1 MKHIVVLL
9 LLIVLSIGS
18 SCTTLNSINDM
29 NCKLSE
35 DKRKNIIGKWKVVNN
50 GKKFIWRFYSDN
62 TTATFENTYLT
73 QIFERDVYIS
83 NWQNEKIDTLRI
95 YYNFD
100 EINRIEGRSINQFI
114 RQLLDSSNKI
124 DYYILSNECRRITL
138 VNTKTLD
145 TLQLKRKQYFYQ

>member
-1 MKHIVVLL
+1 
-9 LLIVLSIGS
+9 
-18 SCTTLNSINDM
+18 M

-35 DKRKNIIGKWKVVNN
+35 DKRKNIIGKWKVIGNN
-50 GKKFIWRFYSDN
+50 KRFIWRFYSDN
-62 TTATFENTYLT
+62 TSATLENIYLT
-73 QIFERDVYIS
+73 QIFDRDVYIS
-83 NWQNEKIDTLRI
+83 NWQNEKIDTLQV

-100 EINRIEGRSINQFI
+100 DGNSPQNRSMNQSI
-114 RQLLDSSNKI
+114 RQLLNNPNKI

>member
-1 MKHIVVLL
+1 
-9 LLIVLSIGS
+9 
-18 SCTTLNSINDM
+18 M

-35 DKRKNIIGKWKVVNN
+35 DRRKNIIGKWKVTSDN
-50 GKKFIWRFYSDN
+50 KKFIWRFYSDK
-62 TTATFENTYLT
+62 TTATLENIYLT
-73 QIFERDVYIS
+73 QIFDRDVYIS
-83 NWQNEKIDTLRI
+83 TWENEKIDTLRI

-100 EINRIEGRSINQFI
+100 DPNSTQSRSISQSI
-114 RQLLDSSNKI
+114 RQLYNNPNKI